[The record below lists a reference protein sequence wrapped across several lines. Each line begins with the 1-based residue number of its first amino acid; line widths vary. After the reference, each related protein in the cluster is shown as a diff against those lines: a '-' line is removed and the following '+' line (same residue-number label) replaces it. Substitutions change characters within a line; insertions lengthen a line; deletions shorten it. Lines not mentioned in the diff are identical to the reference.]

1 MKAEKKKQRD
11 EEMARVLAEQCDL
24 RSKQRD
30 AERADR
36 AVVAKQYR
44 EDAAALAQAEAAARR
59 ARAERKKMIQED
71 LNKQLALKVKFGCAC
86 AFSLE
91 QHCTCRSPLQVLT
104 ATFRALCFDNFL
116 DCSKICCCC
125 DFCAA
130 CWGLHGILAA
140 TSCEGPH
147 HLVLVSAG
155 SEPGRTRNEHD
166 RTSSEQKSAA
176 EGKVTGLINFS
187 LRK

>member
-59 ARAERKKMIQED
+59 ARAERKKVIQED
-71 LNKQLALKVKFGCAC
+71 LNKQLALKVKIGCAC

-91 QHCTCRSPLQVLT
+91 KHCICRSPLQVLT
-104 ATFRALCFDNFL
+104 ATCRALFGCFDNFL
-116 DCSKICCCC
+116 DCSKICGCC
-125 DFCAA
+125 DFRAA
-130 CWGLHGILAA
+130 CWGLHGIIR
-140 TSCEGPH
+140 SK
-147 HLVLVSAG
+147 VLRSPSPSGIGFCRKRAR
-155 SEPGRTRNEHD
+155 SH
-166 RTSSEQKSAA
+166 A
-176 EGKVTGLINFS
+176 E
-187 LRK
+187 